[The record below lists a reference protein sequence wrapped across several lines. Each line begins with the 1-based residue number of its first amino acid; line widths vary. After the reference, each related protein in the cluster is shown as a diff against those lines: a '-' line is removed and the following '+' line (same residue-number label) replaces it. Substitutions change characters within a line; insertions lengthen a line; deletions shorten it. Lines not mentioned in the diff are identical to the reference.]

1 MTKFFQNKIATFLA
15 TLFYIG
21 YFPYASGTIGS
32 LFSFVVLWFFLS
44 FSTLSIV
51 LFFFVSVFSIF
62 VCDIAEKNFN
72 KKDDGRIVLDE
83 FVGSFFSVVFL
94 PKVIFY
100 YISAFILFRIFDITK
115 PLGIKKIQNIK
126 GGLGIVIDDVFAG
139 ILANL
144 VLVAILYLKNI

>member
-1 MTKFFQNKIATFLA
+1 
-15 TLFYIG
+15 
-21 YFPYASGTIGS
+21 
-32 LFSFVVLWFFLS
+32 
-44 FSTLSIV
+44 
-51 LFFFVSVFSIF
+51 
-62 VCDIAEKNFN
+62 
-72 KKDDGRIVLDE
+72 
-83 FVGSFFSVVFL
+83 L